1 MAKQRT
7 KAIAQKRRQAEAK
20 QQILQR
26 QWVQFQNWLPIA
38 ALTIFAILLPH
49 LTGTNDLL
57 LSGVVLA
64 AILSMGSIA
73 LAWQVWQ
80 RRPLPLTAPEITL
93 LAFAAW
99 QWLTVVASVYR
110 WASLLEATRWTAFSI
125 VAIAV
130 RHLSN
135 EQKRFWI
142 AAAFVGA
149 ATLTALQ
156 GLLEYGFNAAMGNL
170 GWRVFGPFLQPNLFG
185 NFLLLAF
192 FVASGIAFQRP
203 RGWTFLPAFIALLLL
218 ATMALTGSKGALLA
232 WFAGSIVFAIAMIA
246 NSTSERVRRRLWVA
260 LTISLVATLVI
271 AFLIP
276 PIRMRFETLWTSQVH
291 SWMFRILVWKATFTG
306 ALSKPLAGFGAG
318 TFEWAYPQFTTVGFT
333 RHAHNGF
340 LQVAI
345 ESGFIGLTILLAFF
359 FALLMTKPFHRPNNR
374 SADLPA
380 HTSGELST
388 SLTSDLPIRLG
399 CIAAIVAFC
408 LHNLVE
414 TAWMT
419 LVNLLALSI
428 VCGMILSTISVRLQ
442 ISWRW
447 QVILLLPLLFGI
459 WHSVAV
465 SRGAYFVKQAQR
477 EMLPSLRLYWLEL
490 ASPADPL
497 NARHRIDQAI
507 LLEAWAEAAGDEMKL
522 KQALQL
528 CNEAIRLQPSRSGNY
543 KVEARILRKLGKTHE
558 AERALRKAL
567 KFNRT
572 DTEAL
577 LRLGELLEEKGKV
590 KEAVQVYRRLI
601 ILEKSDY
608 GRYKPIDQWQDIF
621 IAAGKIRLAKHSKPQ
636 EAKKL
641 LVEAEGTLLS
651 FLDTYLP
658 ILRASDPEIAES
670 QKAFVEMLL
679 SKIRELRRPTR

>member
-7 KAIAQKRRQAEAK
+7 KAMAQKRKQVEARR
-20 QQILQR
+20 QILQG
-26 QWVQFQNWLPIA
+26 QQMQFQNWLPIA

-64 AILSMGSIA
+64 AILSMGVIA
-73 LAWQVWQ
+73 LTWQVWQ
-80 RRPLPLTAPEITL
+80 RRPISLTAPEIAL
-93 LAFAAW
+93 LTFAAW
-99 QWLTVVASVYR
+99 QWLTVVVSVYR

-130 RHLSN
+130 RHLIN
-135 EQKRFWI
+135 EQRRLWI

-156 GLLEYGFNAAMGNL
+156 GLAEYAFNAAIGNF

-192 FVASGIAFQRP
+192 FVALGIAFQRP
-203 RGWTFLPAFIALLLL
+203 HGWTFLPAFVALLLL

-232 WFAGSIVFAIAMIA
+232 WFWGSIVFGTTMIT
-246 NSTSERVRRRLWVA
+246 NSTSEQIRKRLWIA
-260 LTISLVATLVI
+260 LTISLVVILAI
-271 AFLIP
+271 AFLVP

-291 SWMFRILVWKATFTG
+291 SWMFRILVWKASLAG
-306 ALSKPLAGFGAG
+306 ALAKPFAGFGAG

-345 ESGFIGLTILLAFF
+345 ESGFVGLTILLAFF
-359 FALLMTKPFHRPNNR
+359 FALLMTKPSHRPN
-374 SADLPA
+374 SQTA
-380 HTSGELST
+380 
-388 SLTSDLPIRLG
+388 DLPIRLG
-399 CIAAIVAFC
+399 CIAAVVAFC

-419 LVNLLALSI
+419 LANLLALSI
-428 VCGMILSTISVRLQ
+428 VCGVILSTISVRLQ

-447 QVILLLPLLFGI
+447 QFFLLLPLLIGI
-459 WHSVAV
+459 WHSVSV
-465 SRGAYFVKQAQR
+465 SRGAYFVKQAQK
-477 EMLPSLRLYWLEL
+477 EMLPSSRLYWLEL
-490 ASPADPL
+490 ASDADPL
-497 NARHRIDQAI
+497 NARHKIDRAI
-507 LLEAWAEAAGDEMKL
+507 LLEAWAEATGDEIRL

-528 CNEAIRLQPSRSGNY
+528 CNEAIRMQPSRSGNY
-543 KVEARILRKLGKTHE
+543 KVEARILRKLGKTNE
-558 AERALRKAL
+558 AERALRTAL

-572 DTEAL
+572 DTEAI
-577 LRLGELLEEKGKV
+577 LRLGELLEENGKV
-590 KEAVQVYRRLI
+590 KEAMQVYRRLI

-621 IAAGKIRLAKHSKPQ
+621 IAAGKIRLAKHSDPQ
-636 EAKKL
+636 VAKRL
-641 LVEAEGTLLS
+641 LVEAEATLRS

-658 ILRASDPEIAES
+658 ILKASEPEVAES

-679 SKIRELRRPTR
+679 SEISELRRPTH

>member
-7 KAIAQKRRQAEAK
+7 KATAQRKKQSEAK

-26 QWVQFQNWLPIA
+26 QWMKFQNWLLVVT
-38 ALTIFAILLPH
+38 LTIFVILLPH

-57 LSGVVLA
+57 FSGVVLA
-64 AILSMGSIA
+64 AILSTGAIA

-80 RRPLPLTAPEITL
+80 RRPLLLTEPEIAL

-130 RHLSN
+130 RHLST
-135 EQKRFWI
+135 EQRRLWI

-156 GLLEYGFNAAMGNL
+156 GLAEYGFNAAMGNL

-192 FVASGIAFQRP
+192 FIALGISFQRP
-203 RGWTFLPAFIALLLL
+203 HGWTFLPTFIALLLL

-232 WFAGSIVFAIAMIA
+232 WFAGSIVFGTAMIA
-246 NSTSERVRRRLWVA
+246 NSTSEQVRRRLWVA
-260 LTISLVATLVI
+260 LTIGLVAIL
-271 AFLIP
+271 AFAYLLP

-291 SWMFRILVWKATFTG
+291 SWMFRILVWKATLAG
-306 ALSKPLAGFGAG
+306 ALAKPFAGFGAG
-318 TFEWAYPQFTTVGFT
+318 AFEWAYPQFTTVGFT

-340 LQVAI
+340 LQIAI
-345 ESGFIGLTILLAFF
+345 ESGFVGLTILLAFF
-359 FALLMTKPFHRPNNR
+359 VALLMPKPSHRLNNR
-374 SADLPA
+374 TADLP
-380 HTSGELST
+380 L
-388 SLTSDLPIRLG
+388 RLG
-399 CIAAIVAFC
+399 CVAAVVAFC

-419 LVNLLALSI
+419 LANFLALSI
-428 VCGMILSTISVRLQ
+428 VCGIILSTISVRLQ

-447 QVILLLPLLFGI
+447 QVVLLLPLLLGI

-465 SRGAYFVKQAQR
+465 SRGAYFVKQAQK
-477 EMLPSLRLYWLEL
+477 EMLPSSRLYWLEL
-490 ASPADPL
+490 ASRADPL

-507 LLEAWAEAAGDEMKL
+507 LLEAWAEATGDEMRL

-543 KVEARILRKLGKTHE
+543 KVEARILRKLGKTNE
-558 AERALRKAL
+558 AERALRTAL

-577 LRLGELLEEKGKV
+577 L
-590 KEAVQVYRRLI
+590 
-601 ILEKSDY
+601 
-608 GRYKPIDQWQDIF
+608 
-621 IAAGKIRLAKHSKPQ
+621 
-636 EAKKL
+636 
-641 LVEAEGTLLS
+641 
-651 FLDTYLP
+651 
-658 ILRASDPEIAES
+658 
-670 QKAFVEMLL
+670 
-679 SKIRELRRPTR
+679 